1 MRTSSRPVDMVFSI
15 MGLFGVSLDVGKYGE
30 PDRERATIDLAEAV
44 LKTGRGATWSAASMG
59 AGSVSGMCT
68 MPSFPATAVEGAALG
83 GHKVRSCLGDNP
95 SAQGNDQPSR
105 NGPPTIES
113 QSNQGQNLCARSRP
127 RAPLEG
133 FGSIATIEIAEGPK
147 LGNRIAADVSETYS
161 DCQAVV
167 IGDIKHFMLP
177 ATAARASRRATLI
190 MLLSGHDGHWHKSG
204 LAVVEK
210 AFTENWYTCIMSIG
224 SPA

>member
-1 MRTSSRPVDMVFSI
+1 
-15 MGLFGVSLDVGKYGE
+15 VSLDVGKYGE

-44 LKTGRGATWSAASMG
+44 LKTGRGATWSAASIG

-68 MPSFPATAVEGAALG
+68 MPSFPATAVEGAAFNEVAEAKAALR

-95 SAQGNDQPSR
+95 GAQGNDQSSR

-113 QSNQGQNLCARSRP
+113 QNNQGQNLCARSRP

-147 LGNRIAADVSETYS
+147 LGNQIEADVSETYS
-161 DCQAVV
+161 GCQAVV
-167 IGDIKHFMLP
+167 IGGIKHFMLP